1 MLYPVLNAKRKRYS
15 LDGIW
20 NFKQGEYVP
29 GVDPRLSAEDL
40 MVVPSSFN
48 DVAVESEKRY
58 FIGDNW
64 YERTI
69 AVPSFESDEELVLR
83 FGSVTHK
90 AKVYING
97 QLLGEHIGGFT
108 PFEVSIPE
116 ELTRKK
122 ELLIS
127 VCANNILD
135 HTTLPVGNYSEEKLP
150 DGTVKKKVSENF
162 DFFNYT
168 GIQRPVQLLVL
179 PKERIEDIVVTYDV
193 HENDATVRV
202 TVEHTANG
210 GTAKVTLLD
219 ENSEVVAKGEA
230 GSELEIANVRRWEV
244 LDAYLYTAK
253 VELFAEEEL
262 VDEYEELFGVRTI
275 RVEKG
280 QFLVNDKPIY
290 FKGFGKH
297 EDSYVNGRGFNEAV
311 NLMDLNL
318 MKNMGA
324 NSYRTAHYPYS
335 EEMMRLSDR
344 MGFLVIDEVPAVGLF
359 ANFTAAL
366 SMNRGE
372 TKPIKTWEYYQT
384 MENHKLALKE
394 LVDRDKNHACV
405 VLWSVANEPD
415 GAGEGADKYFEPLV
429 KYVKELDP
437 QKRPTTVVN
446 IMMATPEQDLVSP
459 LIDVLCLNRYY
470 GWYVNHGDIEGAR
483 EGLRKELLKWQEKY
497 PDKPII
503 MTEYGADTLSGYHSN
518 WDVPYTE
525 EYQERFH
532 QMSHEVFDELE
543 NFVGEHVWNF
553 ADFETNSY
561 ALIRIQGNHKG
572 LFTRDRNP
580 KSIVKLFRNR
590 WNAIPNYNY
599 KKK

>member
-29 GVDPRLSAEDL
+29 GVGPRLSTEDL

-48 DVAVESEKRY
+48 DVAVDSEKRY
-58 FIGDNW
+58 FIGDSW
-64 YERTI
+64 YERTF
-69 AVPSFESDEELVLR
+69 AVPSFEPDEELVLR
-83 FGSVTHK
+83 FGSVTHQ
-90 AKVYING
+90 AKVYVNG
-97 QLLGEHIGGFT
+97 QLLGEHVGGFT
-108 PFEVSIPE
+108 PFEVRIPE
-116 ELTRKK
+116 ELTNRN

-135 HTTLPVGNYSEEKLP
+135 HTTLPVGNYSEEVLP
-150 DGTVKKKVSENF
+150 DGSVKKKVVENF
-162 DFFNYT
+162 DFFNYA

-179 PKERIEDIVVTYDV
+179 PKARIEDIVVTYDV
-193 HENDATVRV
+193 HDNDATVKV
-202 TVEHTANG
+202 AVEHTATG

-219 ENSEVVAKGEA
+219 ENGEVVAKGEA

-253 VELFAEEEL
+253 VELYAGEEL

-280 QFLVNDKPIY
+280 QFLVNDKPVY

-297 EDSYVNGRGFNEAV
+297 EDSFVNGRGFNEAV

-318 MKNMGA
+318 MKSIGA
-324 NSYRTAHYPYS
+324 NSFRTAHYPYS

-366 SMNRGE
+366 NMIGGDA
-372 TKPIKTWEYYQT
+372 KPIKTWEFYQT

-394 LVDRDKNHACV
+394 LVARDKNHACV

-415 GAGEGADKYFEPLV
+415 GAGGGADQYFEPLV

-437 QKRPTTVVN
+437 QNRPTTVVN
-446 IMMATPEQDLVSP
+446 IMMATPERDLISP

-483 EGLRKELLKWQEKY
+483 KGLRTELLAWQEKY

-503 MTEYGADTLSGYHSN
+503 MTEYGADTLPGYHSN

-532 QMSHEVFDELE
+532 QMSHEVFDELK

-561 ALIRIQGNHKG
+561 TLIRIQGNHKG

-580 KSIVKLFRNR
+580 KSIVKMFRNR

-599 KKK
+599 KK

>member
-20 NFKQGEYVP
+20 NFKQGEYAP
-29 GVDPRLSAEDL
+29 GLDKQLSSEEL

-64 YERTI
+64 YERTF

-83 FGSVTHK
+83 FGSVTHQ
-90 AKVYING
+90 AKVYVNG

-108 PFEVSIPE
+108 PFEVRIPE
-116 ELTRKK
+116 ELTREK

-162 DFFNYT
+162 DFFNYA

-179 PKERIEDIVVTYDV
+179 PKARIEDIVVTYDV
-193 HENDATVRV
+193 HENDATVKV
-202 TVEHTANG
+202 VVEHTANG

-219 ENSEVVAKGEA
+219 EDGEVVAKGEA
-230 GSELEIANVRRWEV
+230 ESELEIVNVRRWEV

-253 VELFAEEEL
+253 VELFAGDEL
-262 VDEYEELFGVRTI
+262 VDEYEELFGVRTV

-280 QFLVNDKPIY
+280 QFLVNDKPVY

-318 MKNMGA
+318 MKNVGA

-366 SMNRGE
+366 SMNSGG
-372 TKPIKTWEYYQT
+372 TKPIKTWEFYQT

-394 LVDRDKNHACV
+394 LVARDKNHACV

-446 IMMATPEQDLVSP
+446 IMMATPEQDLISP

-470 GWYVNHGDIEGAR
+470 GWYLNHGDIEGAR
-483 EGLRKELLKWQEKY
+483 VGLRKELKEWQEKY

-503 MTEYGADTLSGYHSN
+503 MTEYGADTLPGYHSN

-590 WNAIPNYNY
+590 WNAIPDYNY
-599 KKK
+599 KK

>member
-15 LDGIW
+15 LDGVW

-29 GVDPRLSAEDL
+29 GVDPRLSTEDL

-64 YERTI
+64 YERTF

-83 FGSVTHK
+83 FGSVTHQ
-90 AKVYING
+90 AKVYVNG

-108 PFEVSIPE
+108 PFEVRIPE
-116 ELTRKK
+116 ELTREK

-162 DFFNYT
+162 DFFNYA

-179 PKERIEDIVVTYDV
+179 PKARIEDIVITYDV
-193 HENDATVRV
+193 HENDATVKV
-202 TVEHTANG
+202 VVEHTANG

-219 ENSEVVAKGEA
+219 EDGEVVAKGEA
-230 GSELEIANVRRWEV
+230 ESELEIVNVRRWEV

-253 VELFAEEEL
+253 VELFAGDEL
-262 VDEYEELFGVRTI
+262 VDEYEELFGVRTV

-280 QFLVNDKPIY
+280 QFLVNDKPVY

-318 MKNMGA
+318 MKNVGA

-366 SMNRGE
+366 SMNSGG
-372 TKPIKTWEYYQT
+372 TKPIKTWEFYQT

-394 LVDRDKNHACV
+394 LVARDKNHACV

-446 IMMATPEQDLVSP
+446 IMMATPEQDLISP

-470 GWYVNHGDIEGAR
+470 GWYLNHGDIEGAR
-483 EGLRKELLKWQEKY
+483 VGLRKELKEWQEKY

-503 MTEYGADTLSGYHSN
+503 MTEYGADTLPGYHSN

-590 WNAIPNYNY
+590 WNAIPDYNY
-599 KKK
+599 KK

>member
-29 GVDPRLSAEDL
+29 GVDPRLSTEDL

-64 YERTI
+64 YERTF

-83 FGSVTHK
+83 FGSVTHQ
-90 AKVYING
+90 AKVYVNG

-108 PFEVSIPE
+108 PFEVRIPE
-116 ELTRKK
+116 ELTREK

-135 HTTLPVGNYSEEKLP
+135 YTTLPVGNYSEEVLP

-162 DFFNYT
+162 DFFNYA

-179 PKERIEDIVVTYDV
+179 PKARIEDIVVTYDV
-193 HENDATVRV
+193 HENDATVKV
-202 TVEHTANG
+202 VVEHTANG

-219 ENSEVVAKGEA
+219 EDGEVVAKGEA
-230 GSELEIANVRRWEV
+230 ESELEIVNVHRWEV

-253 VELFAEEEL
+253 VELFAGDEL
-262 VDEYEELFGVRTI
+262 VDGYEELFGVRTV

-280 QFLVNDKPIY
+280 QFLVNDKPVY

-366 SMNRGE
+366 SMNSGG
-372 TKPIKTWEYYQT
+372 TKPIKTWEFYQT

-394 LVDRDKNHACV
+394 LVARDKNHACV

-446 IMMATPEQDLVSP
+446 IMMATPEQDLISP

-470 GWYVNHGDIEGAR
+470 GWYLNHGDIEGAR
-483 EGLRKELLKWQEKY
+483 VGLRKELKEWQEKY

-503 MTEYGADTLSGYHSN
+503 MTEYGADTLPGYHSN

-590 WNAIPNYNY
+590 WNAIPDYNY
-599 KKK
+599 KK

>member
-29 GVDPRLSAEDL
+29 GVRPRLSTEDL

-48 DVAVESEKRY
+48 DVAVDSEKRY
-58 FIGDNW
+58 FIGDSW
-64 YERTI
+64 YERTF
-69 AVPSFESDEELVLR
+69 AVPSFEPDEELVLR
-83 FGSVTHK
+83 FGSVTHQ
-90 AKVYING
+90 AKVYVNG
-97 QLLGEHIGGFT
+97 QLLGEHVGGFT
-108 PFEVSIPE
+108 PFEVRIPE
-116 ELTRKK
+116 ELTNRN

-135 HTTLPVGNYSEEKLP
+135 HTTLPVGNYSEEVLP
-150 DGTVKKKVSENF
+150 DGSVKKKVVENF
-162 DFFNYT
+162 DFFNYA

-179 PKERIEDIVVTYDV
+179 PKARIEDIVVTYDV
-193 HENDATVRV
+193 HDNDATVKV
-202 TVEHTANG
+202 AVEHTATG

-219 ENSEVVAKGEA
+219 ENGEVVAKGEA

-253 VELFAEEEL
+253 VELYAGEEL

-280 QFLVNDKPIY
+280 QFLVNDKPVY

-297 EDSYVNGRGFNEAV
+297 EDSFVNGRGFNEAV

-318 MKNMGA
+318 MKSIGA
-324 NSYRTAHYPYS
+324 NSFRTAHYPYS

-372 TKPIKTWEYYQT
+372 TKPIKTWEFYQT

-394 LVDRDKNHACV
+394 LVARDKNHACV

-446 IMMATPEQDLVSP
+446 IMMATPERDLISP
-459 LIDVLCLNRYY
+459 YIDVLCLNRYF

-483 EGLRKELLKWQEKY
+483 VGLRNELLKWQEKY

-503 MTEYGADTLSGYHSN
+503 MSEYGADTLPGYHSN

-532 QMSHEVFDELE
+532 QMNHEVFDELK

-561 ALIRIQGNHKG
+561 TLIRIQGNHKG

-590 WNAIPNYNY
+590 WNSIPNYHY
-599 KKK
+599 KK

>member
-15 LDGIW
+15 LDGVW

-29 GVDPRLSAEDL
+29 GVDPRLSTEDL

-64 YERTI
+64 YERTF
-69 AVPSFESDEELVLR
+69 AVPSFELDEELVLR
-83 FGSVTHK
+83 FGSVTHQ
-90 AKVYING
+90 AKVYVNG

-108 PFEVSIPE
+108 PFEVRIPE
-116 ELTRKK
+116 ELTREKK
-122 ELLIS
+122 LLIS

-162 DFFNYT
+162 DFFNYA

-179 PKERIEDIVVTYDV
+179 PKARIEDIVVTYDV
-193 HENDATVRV
+193 HENDATVKV
-202 TVEHTANG
+202 VVEHTANG

-219 ENSEVVAKGEA
+219 EDGEVVAKGEA
-230 GSELEIANVRRWEV
+230 ESELEIVNVRRWEV

-253 VELFAEEEL
+253 VELFAGDEL
-262 VDEYEELFGVRTI
+262 VDEYEELFGVRTV

-280 QFLVNDKPIY
+280 QFLVNDKPVY

-318 MKNMGA
+318 MKNVGA

-366 SMNRGE
+366 SMNSGG
-372 TKPIKTWEYYQT
+372 TKPIKTWEFYQT

-394 LVDRDKNHACV
+394 LVARDKNHACV

-446 IMMATPEQDLVSP
+446 IMMATPEQDLISP

-470 GWYVNHGDIEGAR
+470 GWYLNHGDIEGAR
-483 EGLRKELLKWQEKY
+483 VGLRKELKEWQEKY

-503 MTEYGADTLSGYHSN
+503 MTEYGADTLPGYHSN

-590 WNAIPNYNY
+590 WNAIPDYNY
-599 KKK
+599 KK

>member
-15 LDGIW
+15 LDGVW

-29 GVDPRLSAEDL
+29 GVDPRLSTEDL

-64 YERTI
+64 YERTF

-83 FGSVTHK
+83 FGSVTHQ
-90 AKVYING
+90 AKVYVNG

-108 PFEVSIPE
+108 PFEVRIPE
-116 ELTRKK
+116 ELTREK
-122 ELLIS
+122 ELIS

-162 DFFNYT
+162 DFFNYA

-179 PKERIEDIVVTYDV
+179 PKARIEDIVVTYDV
-193 HENDATVRV
+193 HENDATVKV
-202 TVEHTANG
+202 VVEHTANG

-219 ENSEVVAKGEA
+219 EDGEVVAKGEA
-230 GSELEIANVRRWEV
+230 ESELEIVNVRRWEV

-253 VELFAEEEL
+253 VELFAGDEL
-262 VDEYEELFGVRTI
+262 VDEYEELFGVRTV

-280 QFLVNDKPIY
+280 QFLVNDKPVY

-366 SMNRGE
+366 SMNRGG
-372 TKPIKTWEYYQT
+372 TKPIKTWEFYQT

-394 LVDRDKNHACV
+394 LVARDKNHACV

-446 IMMATPEQDLVSP
+446 IMMATPEQDLISP

-470 GWYVNHGDIEGAR
+470 GWYLNHGDIEGAR
-483 EGLRKELLKWQEKY
+483 VGLRKELKEWQEKY

-503 MTEYGADTLSGYHSN
+503 MTEYGADTLPGYHSN

-590 WNAIPNYNY
+590 WNAIPDYNY
-599 KKK
+599 KK

>member
-29 GVDPRLSAEDL
+29 GVDPRLSTEDL

-48 DVAVESEKRY
+48 DVAVDSEKRY
-58 FIGDNW
+58 FIRDSW
-64 YERTI
+64 YERTF
-69 AVPSFESDEELVLR
+69 AVPSFEPDEELVLR
-83 FGSVTHK
+83 FGSVTHQ
-90 AKVYING
+90 AKVYVNG
-97 QLLGEHIGGFT
+97 QLLGEHVGGFT
-108 PFEVSIPE
+108 PFEVRIPE
-116 ELTRKK
+116 ELTNRN

-135 HTTLPVGNYSEEKLP
+135 HTTLPVGNYSEEVLP
-150 DGTVKKKVSENF
+150 DGSVKKKVVENF
-162 DFFNYT
+162 DFFNYA

-179 PKERIEDIVVTYDV
+179 PKARIEDIVVTYDV
-193 HENDATVRV
+193 HDNDATVKV
-202 TVEHTANG
+202 AVEHTATG

-219 ENSEVVAKGEA
+219 ENGEVVAKGEA

-253 VELFAEEEL
+253 VELYAGEEL

-280 QFLVNDKPIY
+280 QFLVNDKPVY

-297 EDSYVNGRGFNEAV
+297 EDSFVNGRGFNEAV

-318 MKNMGA
+318 MKSIGA
-324 NSYRTAHYPYS
+324 NSFRTAHYPYS

-372 TKPIKTWEYYQT
+372 TKPIKTWEFYQT

-394 LVDRDKNHACV
+394 LVARDKNHACV

-446 IMMATPEQDLVSP
+446 IMMATPERDLISP
-459 LIDVLCLNRYY
+459 YIDVLCLNRYF

-483 EGLRKELLKWQEKY
+483 VGLRNELLKWQEKY

-503 MTEYGADTLSGYHSN
+503 MSEYAADTLPGYHSN

-532 QMSHEVFDELE
+532 QMNHEVFDELK

-561 ALIRIQGNHKG
+561 TLIRIQGNHKG

-590 WNAIPNYNY
+590 WNSIPNYHY
-599 KKK
+599 KK

>member
-1 MLYPVLNAKRKRYS
+1 MLYPVLNTKRKRYS

-20 NFKQGEYVP
+20 NFKQGEYAP
-29 GVDPRLSAEDL
+29 GVDARLSAEDL

-48 DVAVESEKRY
+48 DVAVDSEKRY
-58 FIGDNW
+58 FVGDSW
-64 YERTI
+64 YERTF

-83 FGSVTHK
+83 FGSVTHQ
-90 AKVYING
+90 AKVYVNG
-97 QLLGEHIGGFT
+97 QLLGEHVGGFT
-108 PFEVSIPE
+108 PFEVCIPE
-116 ELTRKK
+116 ELTNGN

-135 HTTLPVGNYSEEKLP
+135 HTTLPVGNYSEEVLP
-150 DGTVKKKVSENF
+150 DGSVKKKVVENF
-162 DFFNYT
+162 DFFNYA

-179 PKERIEDIVVTYDV
+179 PKARIEDIVVTYDI
-193 HENDATVRV
+193 HENDATVKV
-202 TVEHTANG
+202 AVVHTANG

-219 ENSEVVAKGEA
+219 ENGEVVAKGEA
-230 GSELEIANVRRWEV
+230 GFELEIANVRRWEV

-253 VELFAEEEL
+253 VELFSGGEL
-262 VDEYEELFGVRTI
+262 IDEYEELFGVRTI
-275 RVEKG
+275 RVENG
-280 QFLVNDKPIY
+280 QFLVNDKPVY

-318 MKNMGA
+318 MKSIGA
-324 NSYRTAHYPYS
+324 NSFRTSHYPYS

-366 SMNRGE
+366 DLVGGGKNSL
-372 TKPIKTWEYYQT
+372 KTWEFYET
-384 MENHKLALKE
+384 MKNHKLVLRE
-394 LVDRDKNHACV
+394 LVARDKNHACV

-446 IMMATPEQDLVSP
+446 IMMATPERDLISP
-459 LIDVLCLNRYY
+459 YIDVLCLNRYF

-483 EGLRKELLKWQEKY
+483 VGLRNELLKWQEKY

-503 MTEYGADTLSGYHSN
+503 MTEYGADTLPGYHSN

-532 QMSHEVFDELE
+532 QMNHEVFDELE

-561 ALIRIQGNHKG
+561 TLIRIQGNHKG

-590 WNAIPNYNY
+590 WDAIPNYHY
-599 KKK
+599 KK

>member
-29 GVDPRLSAEDL
+29 GVDPRLSADDL

-64 YERTI
+64 YERTF

-83 FGSVTHK
+83 FGSVTHQ
-90 AKVYING
+90 AKVYVNG

-108 PFEVSIPE
+108 PFEVRIPE

-135 HTTLPVGNYSEEKLP
+135 HTTLPVGNYSEEVLP
-150 DGTVKKKVSENF
+150 DGTVKKKVAENF
-162 DFFNYT
+162 DFFNYA

-179 PKERIEDIVVTYDV
+179 PKARIEDIVVTYDV

-210 GTAKVTLLD
+210 GTSKVTLLD
-219 ENSEVVAKGEA
+219 ENGEVVAKGEA
-230 GSELEIANVRRWEV
+230 GAELEIVNVRRWEV

-253 VELFAEEEL
+253 VELFAGEEL
-262 VDEYEELFGVRTI
+262 VDEYEELFGVRTV
-275 RVEKG
+275 RVENG

-366 SMNRGE
+366 SMNRGG
-372 TKPIKTWEYYQT
+372 TKPIKTWEFYQT

-394 LVDRDKNHACV
+394 LVARDKNHACV

-446 IMMATPEQDLVSP
+446 IMMATPEQDLISP

-470 GWYVNHGDIEGAR
+470 GWYLNHGDIEGAR
-483 EGLRKELLKWQEKY
+483 VGLRKELKEWQEKY

-503 MTEYGADTLSGYHSN
+503 MTEYGADTLPGYHSN

-580 KSIVKLFRNR
+580 KSIVKIFRNR
-590 WNAIPNYNY
+590 WNAIPDYNY
-599 KKK
+599 KK

>member
-1 MLYPVLNAKRKRYS
+1 MLYPVLNTKRKRYS

-20 NFKQGEYVP
+20 NFKQGEYAP
-29 GVDPRLSAEDL
+29 GVDARLSAEDL

-48 DVAVESEKRY
+48 DVAVDSEKRY
-58 FIGDNW
+58 FVGDSW
-64 YERTI
+64 YERTF

-83 FGSVTHK
+83 FGSVTHQ
-90 AKVYING
+90 AKVYVNG
-97 QLLGEHIGGFT
+97 QLLGEHVGGFT
-108 PFEVSIPE
+108 PFEVCIPE
-116 ELTRKK
+116 ELTNGN

-135 HTTLPVGNYSEEKLP
+135 HTTLPVGNYSEEVSP
-150 DGTVKKKVSENF
+150 DGSVKKKVVENF
-162 DFFNYT
+162 DFFNYA

-179 PKERIEDIVVTYDV
+179 PKARIEDIVVTYDI
-193 HENDATVRV
+193 HENDATVKV
-202 TVEHTANG
+202 AVVHTANG

-219 ENSEVVAKGEA
+219 ENGEVVAKGEA
-230 GSELEIANVRRWEV
+230 GFELEIANVRRWEV

-253 VELFAEEEL
+253 VELFSGGEL
-262 VDEYEELFGVRTI
+262 IDEYEELFGVRTI
-275 RVEKG
+275 RVENG
-280 QFLVNDKPIY
+280 QFLVNDKPVY

-318 MKNMGA
+318 MKSIGA
-324 NSYRTAHYPYS
+324 NSFRTSHYPYS

-366 SMNRGE
+366 DLVGGGKNSL
-372 TKPIKTWEYYQT
+372 KTWEFYET
-384 MENHKLALKE
+384 MKNHKLVLRE
-394 LVDRDKNHACV
+394 LVARDKNHACV

-446 IMMATPEQDLVSP
+446 IMMATPERDLISP
-459 LIDVLCLNRYY
+459 YIDVLCLNRYF

-483 EGLRKELLKWQEKY
+483 VGLRNELLKWQEKY

-503 MTEYGADTLSGYHSN
+503 MTEYGADTLPGYHSN

-532 QMSHEVFDELE
+532 QMNHEVFDELE

-561 ALIRIQGNHKG
+561 TLIRIQGNHKG

-590 WNAIPNYNY
+590 WNAIPNYHY
-599 KKK
+599 KK

>member
-1 MLYPVLNAKRKRYS
+1 MLYPVLNAKRKCYS
-15 LDGIW
+15 LDGVW

-29 GVDPRLSAEDL
+29 GVDPRLSTEDL

-64 YERTI
+64 YERTF

-83 FGSVTHK
+83 FGSVTHQ
-90 AKVYING
+90 AKVYVNG

-108 PFEVSIPE
+108 PFEVRIPE
-116 ELTRKK
+116 ELTREK

-162 DFFNYT
+162 DFFNYA

-179 PKERIEDIVVTYDV
+179 PKARIEDIVVTYDV
-193 HENDATVRV
+193 HENDATVKV
-202 TVEHTANG
+202 VVEHTANG

-219 ENSEVVAKGEA
+219 EDGEVVAKGEA
-230 GSELEIANVRRWEV
+230 ESELEIVNVHRWEV

-253 VELFAEEEL
+253 VELFAGDEL
-262 VDEYEELFGVRTI
+262 VDGYEELFGVRTV

-280 QFLVNDKPIY
+280 QFLVNDKPVY

-318 MKNMGA
+318 MKNVGA

-366 SMNRGE
+366 SMNSGG
-372 TKPIKTWEYYQT
+372 TKPIKTWEFYQT

-394 LVDRDKNHACV
+394 LVARDKNHACV

-446 IMMATPEQDLVSP
+446 IMMATPEQDLISP

-470 GWYVNHGDIEGAR
+470 GWYLNHGDIEGAR
-483 EGLRKELLKWQEKY
+483 VGLRKELKEWQEKY

-503 MTEYGADTLSGYHSN
+503 MTEYGADTLPGYHSN

-590 WNAIPNYNY
+590 WNAIPDYNY
-599 KKK
+599 KK

>member
-15 LDGIW
+15 LDGVW

-29 GVDPRLSAEDL
+29 GVDPRLSTEDL

-64 YERTI
+64 YERTF

-83 FGSVTHK
+83 FGSVTHQ
-90 AKVYING
+90 AKVYVNG

-108 PFEVSIPE
+108 PFEVRIPE
-116 ELTRKK
+116 ELTREK

-162 DFFNYT
+162 DFFNYA

-179 PKERIEDIVVTYDV
+179 PKARIEDIVVTYDV
-193 HENDATVRV
+193 HENDATVKV
-202 TVEHTANG
+202 AVEYTANG

-219 ENSEVVAKGEA
+219 ENGEVVAKGEA
-230 GSELEIANVRRWEV
+230 ESELEIVNVRRWEV

-253 VELFAEEEL
+253 VELFVGEEL
-262 VDEYEELFGVRTI
+262 VDEYEELFGVRTV

-280 QFLVNDKPIY
+280 QFLVNDKPVY

-297 EDSYVNGRGFNEAV
+297 EDSFVNGRGFNEAV

-366 SMNRGE
+366 NMIGGDA
-372 TKPIKTWEYYQT
+372 KPIKTWEFYQT

-394 LVDRDKNHACV
+394 LVARDKNHACV

-415 GAGEGADKYFEPLV
+415 GAGEGADQYFEPLV

-437 QKRPTTVVN
+437 QNRPTTVVN
-446 IMMATPEQDLVSP
+446 IMMATPERDLISP

-483 EGLRKELLKWQEKY
+483 KGLRTELLAWQEKY

-503 MTEYGADTLSGYHSN
+503 MTEYGADTLPGYHSN

-532 QMSHEVFDELE
+532 QMSHEVFDELK

-561 ALIRIQGNHKG
+561 TLIRIQGNHKG

-590 WNAIPNYNY
+590 WNAIPDYNY
-599 KKK
+599 KK

>member
-15 LDGIW
+15 LDGVW

-29 GVDPRLSAEDL
+29 GVDPRLSTEDL

-64 YERTI
+64 YERTF

-83 FGSVTHK
+83 FGSVTHQ
-90 AKVYING
+90 AKVYVNG

-108 PFEVSIPE
+108 PFEVRIPE
-116 ELTRKK
+116 ELTREK

-162 DFFNYT
+162 DFFNYA

-179 PKERIEDIVVTYDV
+179 PKARIEDIVVTYDV
-193 HENDATVRV
+193 HENDATVKV
-202 TVEHTANG
+202 VVEHTANG

-219 ENSEVVAKGEA
+219 EDGEVVAKGEA
-230 GSELEIANVRRWEV
+230 ESELEIVNVHRWEV

-253 VELFAEEEL
+253 VELFAGDEL
-262 VDEYEELFGVRTI
+262 VDGYEELFGVRTV

-280 QFLVNDKPIY
+280 QFLVNDKPVY

-318 MKNMGA
+318 MKNVGA

-366 SMNRGE
+366 SMNSGG
-372 TKPIKTWEYYQT
+372 TKPIKTWEFYQT

-394 LVDRDKNHACV
+394 LVARDKNHACV

-446 IMMATPEQDLVSP
+446 IMMATPEQDLISP

-470 GWYVNHGDIEGAR
+470 GWYLNHGDIEGAR
-483 EGLRKELLKWQEKY
+483 VGLRKELKEWQEKY

-503 MTEYGADTLSGYHSN
+503 MTEYGADTLPGYHSN

-590 WNAIPNYNY
+590 WNAIPDYNY
-599 KKK
+599 KK

>member
-1 MLYPVLNAKRKRYS
+1 MLYPVLNTKRKRYS

-20 NFKQGEYVP
+20 NFKQGEYAP
-29 GVDPRLSAEDL
+29 GVDARLSAEYL

-48 DVAVESEKRY
+48 DVAVDSEKRY
-58 FIGDNW
+58 FIGDSW
-64 YERTI
+64 YERTF
-69 AVPSFESDEELVLR
+69 AVPSFEPDEELVLR
-83 FGSVTHK
+83 FGSVTHQ
-90 AKVYING
+90 AKVYVNG
-97 QLLGEHIGGFT
+97 QLLGEHVGGFT

-116 ELTRKK
+116 ELTNRN

-135 HTTLPVGNYSEEKLP
+135 HTTLPVGNYSEEVLP
-150 DGTVKKKVSENF
+150 DGSVKKKVVENF
-162 DFFNYT
+162 DFFNYA
-168 GIQRPVQLLVL
+168 GIQRPVQLLVI
-179 PKERIEDIVVTYDV
+179 PKARIEDIVVTYDV
-193 HENDATVRV
+193 HENDATVKV
-202 TVEHTANG
+202 AVEHTANG

-219 ENSEVVAKGEA
+219 ENGEVVAKGEA
-230 GSELEIANVRRWEV
+230 GSELEIANVRCWEV

-253 VELFAEEEL
+253 VELFDGEEL

-275 RVEKG
+275 RVENG
-280 QFLVNDKPIY
+280 QFLVNDKPVY

-318 MKNMGA
+318 MKSIGA
-324 NSYRTAHYPYS
+324 NSFRTAHYPYS

-366 SMNRGE
+366 DLVGGGKNSL
-372 TKPIKTWEYYQT
+372 KTWEFYET
-384 MENHKLALKE
+384 MENHKLVLRE
-394 LVDRDKNHACV
+394 LVARDKNHACV

-446 IMMATPEQDLVSP
+446 IMMATPERDLISP
-459 LIDVLCLNRYY
+459 YIDVLCLNRYF

-483 EGLRKELLKWQEKY
+483 VGLRNELLKWQEKY

-503 MTEYGADTLSGYHSN
+503 MSEYGADTLPGYHSN

-532 QMSHEVFDELE
+532 QMNHEVFDEVK

-561 ALIRIQGNHKG
+561 TLIRIQGNHKG

-590 WNAIPNYNY
+590 WNAIPNYHY
-599 KKK
+599 KK

>member
-29 GVDPRLSAEDL
+29 GVDPRLSADDL

-64 YERTI
+64 YERTF

-83 FGSVTHK
+83 FGSVTHQ
-90 AKVYING
+90 AKVYVNG

-108 PFEVSIPE
+108 PFEVRIPE
-116 ELTRKK
+116 ELTREK

-162 DFFNYT
+162 DFFNYA

-179 PKERIEDIVVTYDV
+179 PKARIEDIVVTYDV
-193 HENDATVRV
+193 HENDVTVRV

-210 GTAKVTLLD
+210 GTSKVTLLD
-219 ENSEVVAKGEA
+219 ENGEVVAKGEA
-230 GSELEIANVRRWEV
+230 GAELEIVNVRRWEV

-253 VELFAEEEL
+253 VELFAGEEL
-262 VDEYEELFGVRTI
+262 VDEYEELFGVRTV
-275 RVEKG
+275 RVENG

-366 SMNRGE
+366 SMNRGG
-372 TKPIKTWEYYQT
+372 TKPIKTWEFYQT

-394 LVDRDKNHACV
+394 LVARDKNHACV

-446 IMMATPEQDLVSP
+446 IMMATPEQDLISP

-470 GWYVNHGDIEGAR
+470 GWYLNHGDIEGAR
-483 EGLRKELLKWQEKY
+483 VGLRKELKEWQEKY

-503 MTEYGADTLSGYHSN
+503 MTEYGADTLPGYHSN

-590 WNAIPNYNY
+590 WNAIPDYNY
-599 KKK
+599 KK

>member
-1 MLYPVLNAKRKRYS
+1 MLYPVLNTKRKRYS

-20 NFKQGEYVP
+20 NFKQGEYAP
-29 GVDPRLSAEDL
+29 GVDARLSAEEL

-48 DVAVESEKRY
+48 DVAVDSEKRY
-58 FIGDNW
+58 FIGDSW
-64 YERTI
+64 YERTF
-69 AVPSFESDEELVLR
+69 AVPSFDPDEELVLR
-83 FGSVTHK
+83 FGSVTHQ
-90 AKVYING
+90 AKVYVNG
-97 QLLGEHIGGFT
+97 QLIGEHVGGFT
-108 PFEVSIPE
+108 PFEVRIPE
-116 ELTRKK
+116 ELTNRN

-135 HTTLPVGNYSEEKLP
+135 HTTLPVGNYSEEVLP
-150 DGTVKKKVSENF
+150 DGSVKKKVVENF
-162 DFFNYT
+162 DFFNYA

-179 PKERIEDIVVTYDV
+179 PKARIEDIVVTYDV
-193 HENDATVRV
+193 HDNDATVKV
-202 TVEHTANG
+202 AVEHTATG

-219 ENSEVVAKGEA
+219 ENGEVVAKGEA

-253 VELFAEEEL
+253 VELFAGEEL
-262 VDEYEELFGVRTI
+262 VDEYEELFGARTI
-275 RVEKG
+275 RVENG
-280 QFLVNDKPIY
+280 QFLVNDKPVY

-297 EDSYVNGRGFNEAV
+297 EDSYVNGRGFNEAL

-318 MKNMGA
+318 MKSIGA
-324 NSYRTAHYPYS
+324 NSFRTSHYPYS

-366 SMNRGE
+366 DLVGGGKNSL
-372 TKPIKTWEYYQT
+372 KTWEFYET
-384 MENHKLALKE
+384 MENHKLVLRE
-394 LVDRDKNHACV
+394 LVARDKNHACV

-446 IMMATPEQDLVSP
+446 IMMATPERDLISP
-459 LIDVLCLNRYY
+459 YIDVLCLNRYF

-483 EGLRKELLKWQEKY
+483 VGLRNELLKWQEKY

-503 MTEYGADTLSGYHSN
+503 MTEYGADTLPGYHSN

-532 QMSHEVFDELE
+532 QMNHEVFDELE

-561 ALIRIQGNHKG
+561 TLIRIQGNHKG

-580 KSIVKLFRNR
+580 KSIVKLFRNS
-590 WNAIPNYNY
+590 WNSIPNNH
-599 KKK
+599 KKQ

>member
-29 GVDPRLSAEDL
+29 GLDPRLSTEDL

-64 YERTI
+64 YERTF

-83 FGSVTHK
+83 FGSVTHQ
-90 AKVYING
+90 AKVYVNG

-108 PFEVSIPE
+108 PFEVRIPE
-116 ELTRKK
+116 ELTREK

-162 DFFNYT
+162 DFFNYA

-179 PKERIEDIVVTYDV
+179 PKARIEDIVVTYDV
-193 HENDATVRV
+193 HENDATVKV
-202 TVEHTANG
+202 VVEHTANG

-219 ENSEVVAKGEA
+219 EDGEVVAKGEA
-230 GSELEIANVRRWEV
+230 ESELEIVNVRRWEV

-253 VELFAEEEL
+253 VELFAGDEL
-262 VDEYEELFGVRTI
+262 VDEYEELFGVRTV

-280 QFLVNDKPIY
+280 QFLVNDKPVY

-318 MKNMGA
+318 MKNVGA

-366 SMNRGE
+366 SMNSGG
-372 TKPIKTWEYYQT
+372 TKPIKTWEFYQT

-394 LVDRDKNHACV
+394 LVARDKNHACV

-446 IMMATPEQDLVSP
+446 IMMATPEQDLISP

-470 GWYVNHGDIEGAR
+470 GWYLNHGDIEGAR
-483 EGLRKELLKWQEKY
+483 VGLRKELKEWQEKY

-503 MTEYGADTLSGYHSN
+503 MTEYGADTLPGYHSN

-590 WNAIPNYNY
+590 WNAIPDYNY
-599 KKK
+599 KK

>member
-29 GVDPRLSAEDL
+29 GVDPRLSTEDL

-64 YERTI
+64 YERTF

-83 FGSVTHK
+83 FGSVTHQ
-90 AKVYING
+90 AKVYVNG

-108 PFEVSIPE
+108 PFEVRIPE

-162 DFFNYT
+162 DFFNYA

-179 PKERIEDIVVTYDV
+179 PKARIEDIVVTYDV
-193 HENDATVRV
+193 HENDATVKV
-202 TVEHTANG
+202 VVEHTANG

-219 ENSEVVAKGEA
+219 EDGEVVAKGEA
-230 GSELEIANVRRWEV
+230 GAELEIVNVRRWEV

-253 VELFAEEEL
+253 VELFAGEEL
-262 VDEYEELFGVRTI
+262 VDEYEELFGVRTV
-275 RVEKG
+275 RVENGK
-280 QFLVNDKPIY
+280 FLVNDKPVY

-366 SMNRGE
+366 SMNRGG
-372 TKPIKTWEYYQT
+372 TKPIKTWEFYQT

-394 LVDRDKNHACV
+394 LVARDKNHACV

-429 KYVKELDP
+429 KYVKKLDP

-446 IMMATPEQDLVSP
+446 IMMATPERDLISP

-470 GWYVNHGDIEGAR
+470 GWYLNHGDIEGAR
-483 EGLRKELLKWQEKY
+483 VGLRKELKEWQEKY

-503 MTEYGADTLSGYHSN
+503 MTEYGADTLPGYHSN

-599 KKK
+599 KK

>member
-29 GVDPRLSAEDL
+29 GVDPRLSADDL

-64 YERTI
+64 YERTF

-83 FGSVTHK
+83 FGSVTHQ
-90 AKVYING
+90 AKVYVNG

-108 PFEVSIPE
+108 PFEVRIPE
-116 ELTRKK
+116 ELTREK

-162 DFFNYT
+162 DFFNYA

-179 PKERIEDIVVTYDV
+179 PKARIEDIVVTYDV

-210 GTAKVTLLD
+210 GTSKVTLLD
-219 ENSEVVAKGEA
+219 ENGEVVAKGEA
-230 GSELEIANVRRWEV
+230 GAELEIVNVRRWEV

-253 VELFAEEEL
+253 VELFAGEEL
-262 VDEYEELFGVRTI
+262 VDEYEELFGVRTV
-275 RVEKG
+275 RVENG

-366 SMNRGE
+366 SMNRGG
-372 TKPIKTWEYYQT
+372 TKPIKTWEFYQT

-394 LVDRDKNHACV
+394 LVARDKNHACV

-446 IMMATPEQDLVSP
+446 IMMATPEQDLISP

-470 GWYVNHGDIEGAR
+470 GWYLNHGDIEGAR
-483 EGLRKELLKWQEKY
+483 VGLRKELKEWQEKY

-503 MTEYGADTLSGYHSN
+503 MTEYGADTLPGYHSN

-590 WNAIPNYNY
+590 WNAIPDYNY
-599 KKK
+599 KK

>member
-1 MLYPVLNAKRKRYS
+1 MLYPVLNTKRKRYS

-20 NFKQGEYVP
+20 NFKQGEYAP
-29 GVDPRLSAEDL
+29 GVDARLSAEEL

-48 DVAVESEKRY
+48 DVAVDSEKRY
-58 FIGDNW
+58 FIGDSW
-64 YERTI
+64 YERTF
-69 AVPSFESDEELVLR
+69 AVPSFDPDEELVLR
-83 FGSVTHK
+83 FGSVTHQ
-90 AKVYING
+90 AKVYVNG
-97 QLLGEHIGGFT
+97 QLIGEHVGGFT
-108 PFEVSIPE
+108 PFEVRIPE
-116 ELTRKK
+116 ELTNRN

-135 HTTLPVGNYSEEKLP
+135 HTTLPVGNYSEEVLP
-150 DGTVKKKVSENF
+150 DGSVKKKVVENF
-162 DFFNYT
+162 DFFNYA

-179 PKERIEDIVVTYDV
+179 PKARIEDIVVTYDV
-193 HENDATVRV
+193 HDNDATVKV
-202 TVEHTANG
+202 AVEHTATG

-219 ENSEVVAKGEA
+219 ENGEVVAKGEA

-253 VELFAEEEL
+253 VELFAGEEL
-262 VDEYEELFGVRTI
+262 VDEYEELFGARTI
-275 RVEKG
+275 RVENG
-280 QFLVNDKPIY
+280 QFLVNDKPVY

-297 EDSYVNGRGFNEAV
+297 EDSYVNGRGFNEAL

-318 MKNMGA
+318 MKSIGA
-324 NSYRTAHYPYS
+324 NSFRTSHYPYS

-366 SMNRGE
+366 DLVGGGKNSL
-372 TKPIKTWEYYQT
+372 KTWEFYET
-384 MENHKLALKE
+384 MENHKLVLRE
-394 LVDRDKNHACV
+394 LVARDKNHACV

-446 IMMATPEQDLVSP
+446 IMMATPERDLISP
-459 LIDVLCLNRYY
+459 YIDVLCLNRYF

-483 EGLRKELLKWQEKY
+483 VGLRNELLKWQEKY

-503 MTEYGADTLSGYHSN
+503 MTEYGADTLPGYHSN

-532 QMSHEVFDELE
+532 QMNHEVFNELE

-561 ALIRIQGNHKG
+561 TLIRIQGNHKG

-590 WNAIPNYNY
+590 WNSIPNYHY
-599 KKK
+599 KK

>member
-1 MLYPVLNAKRKRYS
+1 MLYPVLNTKRKRYS

-20 NFKQGEYVP
+20 NFKQGEYAP
-29 GVDPRLSAEDL
+29 GVDARLSAEYL

-48 DVAVESEKRY
+48 DVAVDSEKRY
-58 FIGDNW
+58 FIGDSW
-64 YERTI
+64 YERTF
-69 AVPSFESDEELVLR
+69 AVPSFEPDEELVLR
-83 FGSVTHK
+83 FGSVTHQ
-90 AKVYING
+90 AKVYVNG
-97 QLLGEHIGGFT
+97 QLLGEHVGGFT

-116 ELTRKK
+116 ELTNRN

-135 HTTLPVGNYSEEKLP
+135 HTTLPVGNYSEEVLP
-150 DGTVKKKVSENF
+150 DGSVKKKVVENF
-162 DFFNYT
+162 DFFNYA

-179 PKERIEDIVVTYDV
+179 PKARIEDIVVTYDV
-193 HENDATVRV
+193 HENDATVKV
-202 TVEHTANG
+202 AVEHTANG

-219 ENSEVVAKGEA
+219 ENGEVVAKGEA
-230 GSELEIANVRRWEV
+230 GSELEIANVRCWEV

-253 VELFAEEEL
+253 VELFDGEEL

-275 RVEKG
+275 RVENG
-280 QFLVNDKPIY
+280 QFLVNDKPVY

-311 NLMDLNL
+311 NLMDLTL
-318 MKNMGA
+318 MKSIGA
-324 NSYRTAHYPYS
+324 NSFRTAHYPYS

-366 SMNRGE
+366 DLVGGGKNSL
-372 TKPIKTWEYYQT
+372 KTWEFYET
-384 MENHKLALKE
+384 MENHKLVLRE
-394 LVDRDKNHACV
+394 LVARDKNHACV

-446 IMMATPEQDLVSP
+446 IMMATPERDLISP
-459 LIDVLCLNRYY
+459 YIDVLCLNRYF

-483 EGLRKELLKWQEKY
+483 VGLRNELLKWQEKY

-503 MTEYGADTLSGYHSN
+503 MSEYGADTLPGYHSN

-532 QMSHEVFDELE
+532 QMNHEVFDEVK

-561 ALIRIQGNHKG
+561 TLIRIQGNHKG

-590 WNAIPNYNY
+590 WNAIPNYHY
-599 KKK
+599 KK

>member
-1 MLYPVLNAKRKRYS
+1 MLYPVFNAKRKRYS
-15 LDGIW
+15 LDGVW
-20 NFKQGEYVP
+20 NFKQGEYAP
-29 GVDPRLSAEDL
+29 GVDTRLSAEDL

-58 FIGDNW
+58 FIGDSW
-64 YERTI
+64 YERTF
-69 AVPSFESDEELVLR
+69 AVPSFEPDEELVLR
-83 FGSVTHK
+83 FGSVTHQ
-90 AKVYING
+90 AKVYVNG
-97 QLLGEHIGGFT
+97 QLLGEHVGGFT
-108 PFEVSIPE
+108 PFEVRIPE
-116 ELTRKK
+116 ELTNGN

-135 HTTLPVGNYSEEKLP
+135 HTTLPVGNYSEEVLP
-150 DGTVKKKVSENF
+150 DGSVKKKVVENF
-162 DFFNYT
+162 DFFNYA

-179 PKERIEDIVVTYDV
+179 PKARIEDIVVTYDV
-193 HENDATVRV
+193 HENDANVKV
-202 TVEHTANG
+202 AVEHTANG

-253 VELFAEEEL
+253 VELFAGEEL

-275 RVEKG
+275 RVENG
-280 QFLVNDKPIY
+280 QFLVNDKPVY

-318 MKNMGA
+318 MKSIGA
-324 NSYRTAHYPYS
+324 NSFRTAHYPYS

-366 SMNRGE
+366 DLVGGGKNSL
-372 TKPIKTWEYYQT
+372 KTWEFYET
-384 MENHKLALKE
+384 MENHKLVLRE
-394 LVDRDKNHACV
+394 LVARDKNHACV

-446 IMMATPEQDLVSP
+446 IMMATPERDLISP
-459 LIDVLCLNRYY
+459 YIDVLCLNRYF

-483 EGLRKELLKWQEKY
+483 VGLRNELLKWQEKY

-503 MTEYGADTLSGYHSN
+503 MTEYGADTLPGYHSN

-532 QMSHEVFDELE
+532 QMNHEVFDELK

-561 ALIRIQGNHKG
+561 TLIRIHGNHKG

-580 KSIVKLFRNR
+580 KSIVKLYRNR
-590 WNAIPNYNY
+590 WNAIPNYHY
-599 KKK
+599 KK

>member
-1 MLYPVLNAKRKRYS
+1 MLYPVLNTKRKRYS

-20 NFKQGEYVP
+20 NFKQGEYAP
-29 GVDPRLSAEDL
+29 GVDARLSAENL

-48 DVAVESEKRY
+48 DVAVDSEKRY
-58 FIGDNW
+58 YIGDSW
-64 YERTI
+64 YERTF
-69 AVPSFESDEELVLR
+69 AVPSLESDEELVLR
-83 FGSVTHK
+83 FGSVTHQ
-90 AKVYING
+90 AKVYVNG
-97 QLLGEHIGGFT
+97 QLLGEHVGGFT
-108 PFEVSIPE
+108 PFEVRIPE
-116 ELTRKK
+116 ELTNGN

-135 HTTLPVGNYSEEKLP
+135 HTTLPVGNYSEEVLP
-150 DGTVKKKVSENF
+150 DGSVKKKVVENF
-162 DFFNYT
+162 DFFNYA

-179 PKERIEDIVVTYDV
+179 PKARIEDIVVTYDV
-193 HENDATVRV
+193 HENDATVKV
-202 TVEHTANG
+202 AVEHTANG
-210 GTAKVTLLD
+210 ATAKVTLLD
-219 ENSEVVAKGEA
+219 ENGEVVAKGEA

-253 VELFAEEEL
+253 VELFAGEEL

-275 RVEKG
+275 RVENG
-280 QFLVNDKPIY
+280 QFLVNDKPVY

-318 MKNMGA
+318 MKSIGA
-324 NSYRTAHYPYS
+324 NSFRTAHYPYS

-366 SMNRGE
+366 DLVGGGKNSL
-372 TKPIKTWEYYQT
+372 KTWEFYET
-384 MENHKLALKE
+384 MENHKLVLRE
-394 LVDRDKNHACV
+394 LVTRDKNHACV

-446 IMMATPEQDLVSP
+446 IMMATPERDLISP
-459 LIDVLCLNRYY
+459 YIDVLCLNRYF

-483 EGLRKELLKWQEKY
+483 VGLRNELLKWQEKY

-503 MTEYGADTLSGYHSN
+503 MSEYGADTLPGYHSN

-532 QMSHEVFDELE
+532 QMNHEVFDEVK

-561 ALIRIQGNHKG
+561 TLIRIQGNHKG

-590 WNAIPNYNY
+590 WNSIPNYHY
-599 KKK
+599 KK

>member
-20 NFKQGEYVP
+20 NFKQGEYTP
-29 GVDPRLSAEDL
+29 GVDTRLSAEDL

-64 YERTI
+64 YERTFT
-69 AVPSFESDEELVLR
+69 VPSFESDEELVLR
-83 FGSVTHK
+83 FGSVTHQ
-90 AKVYING
+90 ARVYVNG
-97 QLLGEHIGGFT
+97 QLIGEHIGGFT
-108 PFEVSIPE
+108 PFEVRIPE
-116 ELTRKK
+116 ELTTGK

-135 HTTLPVGNYSEEKLP
+135 HTTLPVGNYSEEVLL
-150 DGTVKKKVSENF
+150 DGSVKKKVSENF
-162 DFFNYT
+162 DFFNYA

-179 PKERIEDIVVTYDV
+179 PKARIEDIVVTYDI
-193 HENDATVRV
+193 HGNDATVKV
-202 TVEHTANG
+202 TIEHTANG
-210 GTAKVTLLD
+210 GNATVTLLD
-219 ENSEVVAKGEA
+219 EKGEVVAKGEA
-230 GSELEIANVRRWEV
+230 GAELEIANVRRWEV

-253 VELFAEEEL
+253 VELFAGEEL
-262 VDEYEELFGVRTI
+262 VDEYQELFGVRTV
-275 RVEKG
+275 RVENG
-280 QFLVNDKPIY
+280 QFLVNDKPVY

-372 TKPIKTWEYYQT
+372 SKPIKTWEFYQT

-437 QKRPTTVVN
+437 QNRPTTVVN
-446 IMMATPEQDLVSP
+446 IMMATPERDLISP

-470 GWYVNHGDIEGAR
+470 GWYVKHGDIEGAR
-483 EGLRKELLKWQEKY
+483 EGLRKELLKWQEMY
-497 PDKPII
+497 PEKPII
-503 MTEYGADTLSGYHSN
+503 MTEYGADTLPGYHSN

-532 QMSHEVFDELE
+532 QMSHEVFDEFK

-561 ALIRIQGNHKG
+561 VLIRIQGNHKG

-590 WNAIPNYNY
+590 WNAIPNYHY
-599 KKK
+599 KK

>member
-1 MLYPVLNAKRKRYS
+1 MLYPVFNAKRKRYS
-15 LDGIW
+15 LDGVW
-20 NFKQGEYVP
+20 NFKQGEYAP
-29 GVDPRLSAEDL
+29 GVDARLSAEDL

-58 FIGDNW
+58 FIGDSW
-64 YERTI
+64 YERTF
-69 AVPSFESDEELVLR
+69 AVPSFEPDEELVLR
-83 FGSVTHK
+83 FGSVTHQ
-90 AKVYING
+90 AKVYVNG
-97 QLLGEHIGGFT
+97 QLLGEHVGGFT
-108 PFEVSIPE
+108 PFEVRIPE
-116 ELTRKK
+116 ELTNGN

-135 HTTLPVGNYSEEKLP
+135 HTTLPVGNYSEEVLP
-150 DGTVKKKVSENF
+150 DGSMKKKVVENF
-162 DFFNYT
+162 DFFNYA

-179 PKERIEDIVVTYDV
+179 PKARIEDIVVTYDV
-193 HENDATVRV
+193 HENDANVKV
-202 TVEHTANG
+202 AVEHTANG

-253 VELFAEEEL
+253 VELFAGEEL

-275 RVEKG
+275 RVENG
-280 QFLVNDKPIY
+280 QFLVNDKPVY

-318 MKNMGA
+318 MKSIGA
-324 NSYRTAHYPYS
+324 NSFRTAHYPYS

-366 SMNRGE
+366 DLVGGGKNSL
-372 TKPIKTWEYYQT
+372 KTWEFYET
-384 MENHKLALKE
+384 MENHKLVLRE
-394 LVDRDKNHACV
+394 LVARDKNHACV

-446 IMMATPEQDLVSP
+446 IMMATPERDLISP
-459 LIDVLCLNRYY
+459 YIDVLCLNRYF

-483 EGLRKELLKWQEKY
+483 VGLRNELLKWQEKY

-503 MTEYGADTLSGYHSN
+503 MSEYGADTLPGYHSN

-532 QMSHEVFDELE
+532 QMNHEVFDEVKS
-543 NFVGEHVWNF
+543 FVGEHVWNF

-561 ALIRIQGNHKG
+561 TLIRIQGNHKG

-590 WNAIPNYNY
+590 WNAIPNYHY
-599 KKK
+599 KK

>member
-29 GVDPRLSAEDL
+29 GVDPRLSTEDL

-48 DVAVESEKRY
+48 DVAVDSEKRY
-58 FIGDNW
+58 FIGDSW
-64 YERTI
+64 YERTF
-69 AVPSFESDEELVLR
+69 AVPSFEPDEELVLR
-83 FGSVTHK
+83 FGSVTHQ
-90 AKVYING
+90 AKVYVNG
-97 QLLGEHIGGFT
+97 QLLGEHVGGFT
-108 PFEVSIPE
+108 PFEVRIPE
-116 ELTRKK
+116 ELTNRN

-135 HTTLPVGNYSEEKLP
+135 HTTLPVGNYSEEVLP
-150 DGTVKKKVSENF
+150 DGSVKKKVVENF
-162 DFFNYT
+162 DFFNYA

-179 PKERIEDIVVTYDV
+179 PKARIEDIVVTYDV
-193 HENDATVRV
+193 HDNDATVKV
-202 TVEHTANG
+202 AVEHTATG

-219 ENSEVVAKGEA
+219 ENGEVVAKGEA

-253 VELFAEEEL
+253 VELFAGEEL

-280 QFLVNDKPIY
+280 QFLVNDKPVY

-297 EDSYVNGRGFNEAV
+297 EDSFVNGRGFNEAV

-318 MKNMGA
+318 MKSIGA
-324 NSYRTAHYPYS
+324 NSFRTAHYPYS

-372 TKPIKTWEYYQT
+372 TKPIKTWEFYQT

-394 LVDRDKNHACV
+394 LVARDKNHACV

-446 IMMATPEQDLVSP
+446 IMMATPERDLISP
-459 LIDVLCLNRYY
+459 YIDVLCLNRYF

-483 EGLRKELLKWQEKY
+483 VGLRNELKEWQEKY

-503 MTEYGADTLSGYHSN
+503 MSEYGADTLPGYHSN

-532 QMSHEVFDELE
+532 QMNHEVFDELK

-561 ALIRIQGNHKG
+561 TLIRIQGNHKG

-590 WNAIPNYNY
+590 WNSIPNYHY
-599 KKK
+599 KK

>member
-15 LDGIW
+15 LDGVW

-29 GVDPRLSAEDL
+29 GVDPRLSTEDL

-64 YERTI
+64 YERTF

-83 FGSVTHK
+83 FGSVTHQ
-90 AKVYING
+90 AKVYVNG

-108 PFEVSIPE
+108 PFEVRIPE

-162 DFFNYT
+162 DFFNYA

-179 PKERIEDIVVTYDV
+179 PKARIEDIVVTYDV
-193 HENDATVRV
+193 HENDATVKV
-202 TVEHTANG
+202 VVEHTANG

-219 ENSEVVAKGEA
+219 EDGEVVAKGEA
-230 GSELEIANVRRWEV
+230 ESELEIVNVRRWEV

-253 VELFAEEEL
+253 VELFAGDEL
-262 VDEYEELFGVRTI
+262 VDEYEELFGVRTV

-280 QFLVNDKPIY
+280 QFLVNDKPVY

-318 MKNMGA
+318 MKNVGA

-366 SMNRGE
+366 SMNSGG
-372 TKPIKTWEYYQT
+372 TKPIKTWEFYQT

-394 LVDRDKNHACV
+394 LVARDKNHACV

-446 IMMATPEQDLVSP
+446 IMMATPEQDLISP

-470 GWYVNHGDIEGAR
+470 GWYLNHGDIEGAR
-483 EGLRKELLKWQEKY
+483 VGLRKELKEWQEKY

-503 MTEYGADTLSGYHSN
+503 MTEYGADTLPGYHSN

-590 WNAIPNYNY
+590 WNAIPDYNY
-599 KKK
+599 KK

>member
-29 GVDPRLSAEDL
+29 GVDPRLSADDL

-64 YERTI
+64 YERTF

-83 FGSVTHK
+83 FGSVTHQ
-90 AKVYING
+90 AKVYVNG

-108 PFEVSIPE
+108 PFEVRIPE

-162 DFFNYT
+162 DFFNYA

-179 PKERIEDIVVTYDV
+179 PKARIEDIVVTYDV
-193 HENDATVRV
+193 HENDATVKV
-202 TVEHTANG
+202 VVEHTANG

-219 ENSEVVAKGEA
+219 EDGEVVAKGEA
-230 GSELEIANVRRWEV
+230 ESELEIVNVRRWEV

-253 VELFAEEEL
+253 VELFAGEEL
-262 VDEYEELFGVRTI
+262 VDEYEELFGVRTV
-275 RVEKG
+275 RVENG

-366 SMNRGE
+366 SMNRGG
-372 TKPIKTWEYYQT
+372 TKPIKTWEFYQT

-394 LVDRDKNHACV
+394 LVARDKNHACV

-446 IMMATPEQDLVSP
+446 IMMATPEQDLISP

-470 GWYVNHGDIEGAR
+470 GWYLNHGDIEGAR
-483 EGLRKELLKWQEKY
+483 VGLRKELKEWQEKY

-503 MTEYGADTLSGYHSN
+503 MTEYGADTLPGYHSN

-590 WNAIPNYNY
+590 WNAIPDYNY
-599 KKK
+599 KK

>member
-15 LDGIW
+15 LDGVW

-29 GVDPRLSAEDL
+29 GVDPRLSTEDL

-64 YERTI
+64 YERTF

-83 FGSVTHK
+83 FGSVTHQ
-90 AKVYING
+90 AKVYVNG

-108 PFEVSIPE
+108 PFEVRIPE
-116 ELTRKK
+116 ELTREK

-135 HTTLPVGNYSEEKLP
+135 HTTLPVGNYSEEELP

-162 DFFNYT
+162 DFFNYA

-179 PKERIEDIVVTYDV
+179 PKARIEDIVVTYDV
-193 HENDATVRV
+193 HGNDATVKV
-202 TVEHTANG
+202 VVEHTANG

-219 ENSEVVAKGEA
+219 EDGEVVAKSEA
-230 GSELEIANVRRWEV
+230 GAELEIVNVRRWEV

-253 VELFAEEEL
+253 VELFTGDEL
-262 VDEYEELFGVRTI
+262 VDEYEELFGVRTV

-372 TKPIKTWEYYQT
+372 TKPIKTWEFYQT

-394 LVDRDKNHACV
+394 LVARDKNHACV

-446 IMMATPEQDLVSP
+446 IMMATPEQDLISP

-470 GWYVNHGDIEGAR
+470 GWYLNHGDIEGAR
-483 EGLRKELLKWQEKY
+483 VGLRKELKEWQEKY

-503 MTEYGADTLSGYHSN
+503 MTEYGADTLPGYHSN

-590 WNAIPNYNY
+590 WNAIPDYNY
-599 KKK
+599 KK

>member
-29 GVDPRLSAEDL
+29 GVDPRLSTEDL

-64 YERTI
+64 YERTF

-83 FGSVTHK
+83 FGSVTHQ
-90 AKVYING
+90 AKVYVNG

-108 PFEVSIPE
+108 PFEVRIPE

-135 HTTLPVGNYSEEKLP
+135 HTTLPVGNYSEEVLA

-162 DFFNYT
+162 DFFNYA

-179 PKERIEDIVVTYDV
+179 PKARIEDIVVTYDV

-210 GTAKVTLLD
+210 GTSKVTLLD
-219 ENSEVVAKGEA
+219 ENGEVVAKGEA
-230 GSELEIANVRRWEV
+230 GAELEIVNVRRWEV

-253 VELFAEEEL
+253 VELFAGEEL
-262 VDEYEELFGVRTI
+262 VDEYEELFGVRTV
-275 RVEKG
+275 RVENG

-366 SMNRGE
+366 SMNRGG
-372 TKPIKTWEYYQT
+372 TKPIKTWEFYQT

-394 LVDRDKNHACV
+394 LVARDKNHACV

-446 IMMATPEQDLVSP
+446 IMMATPEQDLISP

-470 GWYVNHGDIEGAR
+470 GWYLNHGDIEGAR
-483 EGLRKELLKWQEKY
+483 VGLRKELKEWQEKY

-503 MTEYGADTLSGYHSN
+503 MTEYGADTLPGYHSN

-590 WNAIPNYNY
+590 WNAIPDYNY
-599 KKK
+599 KK

>member
-15 LDGIW
+15 LDGVW

-29 GVDPRLSAEDL
+29 GVDPRLSTEDL

-64 YERTI
+64 YERTF

-83 FGSVTHK
+83 FGSVTHQ
-90 AKVYING
+90 AKVYVNG

-108 PFEVSIPE
+108 PFEVRIPE
-116 ELTRKK
+116 ELTREK

-162 DFFNYT
+162 DFFNYA

-179 PKERIEDIVVTYDV
+179 PKARIEDIVVTYDV
-193 HENDATVRV
+193 HENDATVKV
-202 TVEHTANG
+202 VVEHTANG

-219 ENSEVVAKGEA
+219 EDGEVVAKGEA
-230 GSELEIANVRRWEV
+230 ESELEIVNVRRWEV

-253 VELFAEEEL
+253 VELFAGDEL
-262 VDEYEELFGVRTI
+262 VDEYEELFGVRTV

-280 QFLVNDKPIY
+280 QFLVNDKPVY

-318 MKNMGA
+318 MKNVGA

-366 SMNRGE
+366 SMNSGG
-372 TKPIKTWEYYQT
+372 TKPIKTWEFYQT

-394 LVDRDKNHACV
+394 LVARDKNHACV

-446 IMMATPEQDLVSP
+446 IMMATPEQDLISP

-470 GWYVNHGDIEGAR
+470 GWYLNHGDIEGAR
-483 EGLRKELLKWQEKY
+483 VGLRKELKEWQEKY

-503 MTEYGADTLSGYHSN
+503 MTEYGADTLPGYHSN

-590 WNAIPNYNY
+590 WNAIPDYNY
-599 KKK
+599 KK

>member
-15 LDGIW
+15 LDGVW

-29 GVDPRLSAEDL
+29 GVDSRLSTEDL

-64 YERTI
+64 YERTF

-83 FGSVTHK
+83 FGSVTHQ
-90 AKVYING
+90 AKVYVNG

-108 PFEVSIPE
+108 PFEVRIPE
-116 ELTRKK
+116 ELTREK

-162 DFFNYT
+162 DFFNYA

-179 PKERIEDIVVTYDV
+179 PKARIEDIVVTYDV
-193 HENDATVRV
+193 HENDATVKV
-202 TVEHTANG
+202 VVEHTANG

-219 ENSEVVAKGEA
+219 EDGEVVAKGEA
-230 GSELEIANVRRWEV
+230 ESELEIVNVRRWEV

-253 VELFAEEEL
+253 VELFAGDEL
-262 VDEYEELFGVRTI
+262 VDEYEELFGVRTV

-280 QFLVNDKPIY
+280 QFLVNDKPVY

-318 MKNMGA
+318 MKNVGA

-366 SMNRGE
+366 SMNSGG
-372 TKPIKTWEYYQT
+372 TKPIKTWEFYQT

-394 LVDRDKNHACV
+394 LVARDKNHACV

-446 IMMATPEQDLVSP
+446 IMMATPEQDLISP

-470 GWYVNHGDIEGAR
+470 GWYLNHGDIEGAR
-483 EGLRKELLKWQEKY
+483 VGLRKELKEWQEKY

-503 MTEYGADTLSGYHSN
+503 MTEYGADTLPGYHSN

-590 WNAIPNYNY
+590 WNAIPDYNY
-599 KKK
+599 KK

>member
-15 LDGIW
+15 LDGVW

-29 GVDPRLSAEDL
+29 GVDPRLSTEDL

-64 YERTI
+64 YERTF

-83 FGSVTHK
+83 FGSVTHQ
-90 AKVYING
+90 AKVYVNG

-108 PFEVSIPE
+108 PFEVRIPE
-116 ELTRKK
+116 ELTREK

-162 DFFNYT
+162 DFFNYA

-179 PKERIEDIVVTYDV
+179 PKARIEDIVVTYDV
-193 HENDATVRV
+193 HENDATVKV
-202 TVEHTANG
+202 VVEHTANG

-219 ENSEVVAKGEA
+219 EDGEVVAKGEA
-230 GSELEIANVRRWEV
+230 ESELEIVNVRRWEV

-253 VELFAEEEL
+253 VELFAGDEL
-262 VDEYEELFGVRTI
+262 VDEYEELFGVRTV

-280 QFLVNDKPIY
+280 QFLVNDKPVY

-318 MKNMGA
+318 MKNVGA

-366 SMNRGE
+366 SMNSGG
-372 TKPIKTWEYYQT
+372 TKPIKTWEFYQT

-394 LVDRDKNHACV
+394 LVARDKNHACV
-405 VLWSVANEPD
+405 VLWTVANEPD

-446 IMMATPEQDLVSP
+446 IMMATPEQDLISP

-470 GWYVNHGDIEGAR
+470 GWYLNHGDIEGAR
-483 EGLRKELLKWQEKY
+483 VGLRKELKEWQEKY

-503 MTEYGADTLSGYHSN
+503 MTEYGADTLPGYHSN

-590 WNAIPNYNY
+590 WNAIPDYNY
-599 KKK
+599 KK

>member
-29 GVDPRLSAEDL
+29 GVDPRLSTEDL

-64 YERTI
+64 YERTF

-83 FGSVTHK
+83 FGSVTHQ
-90 AKVYING
+90 AKVYVNG

-108 PFEVSIPE
+108 PFEVRIPE
-116 ELTRKK
+116 ELTREK

-162 DFFNYT
+162 DFFNYA

-179 PKERIEDIVVTYDV
+179 PKARIEDIVVTYDV
-193 HENDATVRV
+193 HENDATVKV
-202 TVEHTANG
+202 VVEHTANG

-219 ENSEVVAKGEA
+219 EDGEVVAKGEA
-230 GSELEIANVRRWEV
+230 ESELEIVNVHRWEV

-253 VELFAEEEL
+253 VELFAGDEL
-262 VDEYEELFGVRTI
+262 VDEYEELFGVRTV

-280 QFLVNDKPIY
+280 QFLVNDKPVY

-318 MKNMGA
+318 MKNVGA

-359 ANFTAAL
+359 SNFTAAL
-366 SMNRGE
+366 SMNRGG
-372 TKPIKTWEYYQT
+372 TKPIKTWEFYQT

-394 LVDRDKNHACV
+394 LVARDKNHACV

-429 KYVKELDP
+429 KYVKKLDP

-446 IMMATPEQDLVSP
+446 IMMATPERDLISP

-470 GWYVNHGDIEGAR
+470 GWYLNHGDIEGAR
-483 EGLRKELLKWQEKY
+483 VGLRKELKEWQEKY

-503 MTEYGADTLSGYHSN
+503 MTEYGADTLPGYHSN

-590 WNAIPNYNY
+590 WNAIPDYNY
-599 KKK
+599 KK

>member
-1 MLYPVLNAKRKRYS
+1 MLYPVLNIKRKRYS

-20 NFKQGEYVP
+20 NFKQGEYAP
-29 GVDPRLSAEDL
+29 GVDARLSAEDL

-58 FIGDNW
+58 FIGDSW
-64 YERTI
+64 YERTF

-83 FGSVTHK
+83 FGSVTHQ
-90 AKVYING
+90 AKVYVNG
-97 QLLGEHIGGFT
+97 QLLGEHVGGFT
-108 PFEVSIPE
+108 PFEVRIPE
-116 ELTRKK
+116 ELTNGN

-135 HTTLPVGNYSEEKLP
+135 HTTLPVGNYSEEVLP
-150 DGTVKKKVSENF
+150 DGSVKKKVVENF
-162 DFFNYT
+162 DFFNYA

-179 PKERIEDIVVTYDV
+179 PKARIEDIVVTYDV
-193 HENDATVRV
+193 HENDATVKV
-202 TVEHTANG
+202 AVEHTANG

-219 ENSEVVAKGEA
+219 ENGEVVAKGEA

-253 VELFAEEEL
+253 VELFAGEEL
-262 VDEYEELFGVRTI
+262 IDEYEELFGVRTI
-275 RVEKG
+275 RVENG
-280 QFLVNDKPIY
+280 QFLVNDKPVY

-318 MKNMGA
+318 MKSIGA
-324 NSYRTAHYPYS
+324 NSFRTAHYPYS

-359 ANFTAAL
+359 ANFSAAL
-366 SMNRGE
+366 DSVSGGKNSL
-372 TKPIKTWEYYQT
+372 KTWEFYET
-384 MENHKLALKE
+384 MENHKLALRE
-394 LVDRDKNHACV
+394 LVARDKNHACV

-446 IMMATPEQDLVSP
+446 IKMATPERDLISP
-459 LIDVLCLNRYY
+459 HIDVLCLNRYY
-470 GWYVNHGDIEGAR
+470 GWYVNYGDIEGAR
-483 EGLRKELLKWQEKY
+483 VGLRNELLKWQEKY

-503 MTEYGADTLSGYHSN
+503 MTEYGADTLPGYHSN

-532 QMSHEVFDELE
+532 QMNHEVFDELK

-561 ALIRIQGNHKG
+561 TLIRIQGNHKG

-590 WNAIPNYNY
+590 WNSIPNYHY
-599 KKK
+599 KK

>member
-15 LDGIW
+15 LDGVW

-29 GVDPRLSAEDL
+29 GVDPRLSTEDL

-64 YERTI
+64 YERTF

-83 FGSVTHK
+83 FGSVTHQ
-90 AKVYING
+90 AKVYVNG

-108 PFEVSIPE
+108 PFEVRIPE
-116 ELTRKK
+116 ELTREK

-162 DFFNYT
+162 DFFNYA

-179 PKERIEDIVVTYDV
+179 PKARIEDIVVTYDV
-193 HENDATVRV
+193 HENDVTVRV

-210 GTAKVTLLD
+210 GTSKVTLLD
-219 ENSEVVAKGEA
+219 ENGEVVAKGEA
-230 GSELEIANVRRWEV
+230 GAELEIVNVRRWEV

-253 VELFAEEEL
+253 VELFAGEEL
-262 VDEYEELFGVRTI
+262 VDEYEELFGVRTV
-275 RVEKG
+275 RVENG

-366 SMNRGE
+366 SMNSGG
-372 TKPIKTWEYYQT
+372 TKPIKTWEFYQT
-384 MENHKLALKE
+384 MDNHKLALKE
-394 LVDRDKNHACV
+394 LVARDKNHACV

-446 IMMATPEQDLVSP
+446 IMMATPEQDLISP

-470 GWYVNHGDIEGAR
+470 GWYLNHGDIEGAR
-483 EGLRKELLKWQEKY
+483 VGLRKELKEWQEKY

-503 MTEYGADTLSGYHSN
+503 MTEYGADTLPGYHSN

-590 WNAIPNYNY
+590 WNAIPDYNY
-599 KKK
+599 KK